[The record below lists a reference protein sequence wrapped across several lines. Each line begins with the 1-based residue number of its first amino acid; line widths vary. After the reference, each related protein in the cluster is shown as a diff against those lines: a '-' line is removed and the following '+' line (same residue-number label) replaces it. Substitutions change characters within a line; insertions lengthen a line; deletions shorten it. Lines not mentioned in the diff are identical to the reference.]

1 VEVAAADG
9 AGGRPTLTVFRPRPT
24 RGRISV
30 QRKGGACLVSGRS
43 VEEVVAR
50 TDLDNP
56 TAVARMR
63 RQLEAA
69 GLRQA
74 LLSAEVKAGDT
85 VIVAGL
91 EFTFDPDL

>member
-1 VEVAAADG
+1 M
-9 AGGRPTLTVFRPRPT
+9 
-24 RGRISV
+24 
-30 QRKGGACLVSGRS
+30 
-43 VEEVVAR
+43 EEVVAR